1 MPVQKYALVRGE
13 EKKLVTSWDF
23 GWNNI
28 HIDFDEKEI
37 GTIANRKELQAGQTF
52 TLPDK
57 SKLEVNFQNSIFSSG
72 LILKRNGI
80 PIPDSVTDP
89 MTSIKASWQIALIV
103 AIYNLIIGIVFAA
116 NEFDTPYMPNFGL
129 ITAVIGVAY
138 LILSLIIKKK
148 SLPALIGFMVLFS
161 IETLLE
167 AATNYSFFVLI
178 KAAIIYY
185 LFQGIWAFKKIK
197 EEDSEQIP
205 MISE

>member
-1 MPVQKYALVRGE
+1 MPIQKYALVRGE
-13 EKKLVTSWDF
+13 EKKLITAWNF

-28 HIDFDEKEI
+28 RIEYDGKEI
-37 GTIANRKELQAGQTF
+37 GTIANRKELQGGKTF

-72 LILKRNGI
+72 LILKRDGV
-80 PIPDSVTDP
+80 PIPDSVNDP

-103 AIYNLIIGIVFAA
+103 AIYNLVIGIVFAT
-116 NEFDTPYMPNFGL
+116 NEFDTPYMPNFGY
-129 ITAVIGVAY
+129 ITAIIGFGY
-138 LILSLIIKKK
+138 LILSQLIKRK

-161 IETLLE
+161 LETLLE
-167 AATNYSFFVLI
+167 AATNYSFFVLL

-185 LFQGIWAFKKIK
+185 LFLNLDAFKKNK
-197 EEDSEQIP
+197 TDESENIP